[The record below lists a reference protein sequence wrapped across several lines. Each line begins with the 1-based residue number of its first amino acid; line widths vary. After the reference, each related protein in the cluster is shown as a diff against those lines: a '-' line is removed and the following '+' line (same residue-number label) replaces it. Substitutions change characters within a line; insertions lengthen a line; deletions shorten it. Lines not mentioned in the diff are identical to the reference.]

1 MIMERPEDK
10 NRLDETLTDAIG
22 AEDTKPDFEK
32 WKEQY
37 PQAVEML
44 TSRAGKKG
52 AASPLKIRKIIMKSP
67 ITKLAAAAVIIF
79 IVVLGINPPT
89 KPAWAIEQ
97 TIEALKHIKA
107 VYICGYT
114 NYKGS
119 GRVPFELWARP
130 DSTDGSASGDFKLVE
145 GDKHISLSSEKS
157 NLTYVYSKY
166 PTVDVAYIT
175 EGLNRSS
182 TPYPTSNLF
191 EQIKVLAKNWKEDYR
206 RDEITGRDSVFVT
219 FDGIPVNDAG
229 YWLFEF
235 DLETKLPVRASVWW
249 DANYQGEPH
258 IEIDKMI
265 FDKEI
270 PDDIFTFEIPHEA
283 EVIDCRILRQLL
295 DDNSNYGIN
304 VDELSAYDSC
314 RIAVTEYWQ
323 AVIERD
329 WAMVTN
335 LRPLAA
341 GQELEY
347 LQAMYDQNEP
357 AELIGITGLN
367 HINDPGTFA
376 EVFYEIRLKNGE
388 IKQGILNVELRL
400 TNSGKIAVIA
410 GSVGPEFNDKK

>member
-1 MIMERPEDK
+1 MKSVEKVESIIRRFCAVKKASVTATDK
-10 NRLDETLTDAIG
+10 IDKGILSDALAAYSETKKTQT
-22 AEDTKPDFEK
+22 AEHQPNL
-32 WKEQY
+32 W
-37 PQAVEML
+37 
-44 TSRAGKKG
+44 
-52 AASPLKIRKIIMKSP
+52 RKIMRSP
-67 ITKLAAAAVIIF
+67 IMKLAAAAVIIF
-79 IVVLGINPPT
+79 VIVLGINLST

-107 VYICGYT
+107 VYISGYT
-114 NYKGS
+114 SYKGS
-119 GRVPFELWARP
+119 GRVPFEVWARP
-130 DSTDGSASGDFKLVE
+130 NSKDSSASGDFKLVE
-145 GDKHISLSSEKS
+145 GDKHISFSSEKS

-166 PTVDVAYIT
+166 PTGDVVYIT

-191 EQIKVLAKNWKEDYR
+191 EQIKALAKNWREDYR

-219 FDGIPVNDAG
+219 FDGMSINDAG

-235 DLETKLPVRASVWW
+235 DVETKLPVRASVWW
-249 DANYQGEPH
+249 DKNYQGQPH

-265 FDKEI
+265 FDNQI
-270 PDDIFTFEIPHEA
+270 PDNTFAFEIPQGA
-283 EVIDCRILRQLL
+283 QVIDCRILRNLL
-295 DDNSNYGIN
+295 DKNSNYGIN

-314 RIAVTEYWQ
+314 RKAVTEYWR
-323 AVIERD
+323 AVIGRD
-329 WAMVTN
+329 WAKVTN

-341 GQELEY
+341 GQELEHLVAIY
-347 LQAMYDQNEP
+347 EQNEP

-376 EVFYEIRLKNGE
+376 EVLYEVRLKNGE

-400 TNSGKIAVIA
+400 TKMGKIAVIA